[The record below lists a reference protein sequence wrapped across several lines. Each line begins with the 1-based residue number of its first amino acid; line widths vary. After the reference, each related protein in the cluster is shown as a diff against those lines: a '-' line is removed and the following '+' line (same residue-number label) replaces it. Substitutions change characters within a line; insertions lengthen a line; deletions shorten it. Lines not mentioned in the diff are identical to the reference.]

1 MDSTYTQTSA
11 NKSILSLFTRKIVGF
26 ITDHLLLILAIVIY
40 MFLFSPII
48 ILIVYSFN
56 DSQIMTVLTGFTL
69 RWYQTLFQ
77 NRDVFSSLTNSLIVG
92 VSSAV
97 ISTAIGTMTAIVLVR
112 HNFWGKQT
120 FSTLILAPLILPEVV
135 LAVALLVF
143 LVFLKIQLSYFTI
156 IAGHILLSLPRSTL
170 VVRASAAGLD
180 VTLEEAAADLGANAW
195 EVFRHVTFPLLIPGI
210 LASLLLT
217 FTLSFDN
224 FVITMFVAGVGT
236 TTLPLQIFSM
246 MRFGT
251 DPQINALGT
260 ILIASNLLLV
270 FAIGGKQLQRVMG
283 GGMQR

>member
-224 FVITMFVAGVGT
+224 FVITMFVSGVGT